1 MLLVKFFL
9 TYFDFWRTFF
19 AFMIPITTMEVM
31 QVVHYDQEGTTLDVV
46 RSIVRFTLFV
56 FANIVMIDY
65 WFKLFGMLV
74 VKNYVLRKGNEQLLN
89 NIKSGIMI
97 VSEDKKELKFANEAV
112 KKLTHDLV
120 SKIDNEK
127 RTSKSSLVK
136 NEVLSQSKKGER
148 IYSKV
153 DK

>member
-1 MLLVKFFL
+1 MLLVKFAL
-9 TYFDFWRTFF
+9 TNFDFWKTFF

-31 QVVHYDQEGTTLDVV
+31 QVVHYDQEGTNLDVV
-46 RSIVRFTLFV
+46 RSIVRFTMF
-56 FANIVMIDY
+56 FFFNIVMIDY

-97 VSEDKKELKFANEAV
+97 VSEDKKELKFANKAV
-112 KKLTHDLV
+112 RKLTRDL
-120 SKIDNEK
+120 IDKTQNEQ

-136 NEVLSQSKKGER
+136 NEFLSQSKKGER